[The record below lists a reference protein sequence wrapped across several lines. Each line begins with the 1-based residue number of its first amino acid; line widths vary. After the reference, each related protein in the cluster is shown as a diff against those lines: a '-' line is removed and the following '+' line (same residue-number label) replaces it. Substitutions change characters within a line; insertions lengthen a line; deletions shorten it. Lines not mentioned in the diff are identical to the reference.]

1 MKNVLSLAFC
11 LISTILFSQKQS
23 SVTVLFESDSDVLA
37 AEYQDDLIQFADLY
51 YTPGASVRI
60 VGHTDQDGSSSYNMD
75 LSKRRAAAVSEFFS
89 ELEVETTELDF
100 SGEHALKTRS
110 DSEEA
115 KQRNRRVEIFF
126 VDNYSPDTQSLD
138 DLKRSLIPDA
148 QVHWIDND
156 KDTVLV
162 CEEGTIF
169 RFPATCF
176 DTFDGPMVKLEV
188 REALH
193 LADMYLC
200 NLGTEGGPNMLS
212 SGGMLTVQ
220 AFQQD
225 VQIDLRSGQNVVVY
239 MPTDNPQDDMELYFA
254 DTDGTLQDWEQD
266 EAEVLI
272 SRPFIPR
279 QARAELTVRKNTEKC
294 KFFWCRVGRAFTK
307 KENRTVLDEDKN
319 YVVTEY
325 DRVYQTA
332 SSISDEERGMF
343 GDEATQEI
351 WAAIHTATNSDN
363 SGRSYYGFSARRL
376 NWINCDVL
384 RPAFQE
390 DVLVK
395 HGRTEGAM
403 EITLLFP
410 GDNGITR
417 QYGAGATTNFRNM
430 PKLKKTFVICL
441 KVEDEQPYLAME
453 KTRITGDRVEGFD
466 YVAMTP
472 EEIGKAIKDFVN

>member
-1 MKNVLSLAFC
+1 MKHVLSLTLC
-11 LISTILFSQKQS
+11 LISTLLISQKQS
-23 SVTVLFESDSDVLA
+23 SVTVLFDSDSDVLS

-75 LSKRRAAAVSEFFS
+75 LSKRRAATVSDFFNG
-89 ELEVETTELDF
+89 LEVETTELDF
-100 SGEHALKTRS
+100 SGEKELKS
-110 DSEEA
+110 SSESEEA

-126 VDNYSPDTQSLD
+126 VDNYHPDTQSLD
-138 DLKRSLIPDA
+138 DLKRSLIPEA

-162 CEEGTIF
+162 CDEGTTF
-169 RFPATCF
+169 RFPAACF
-176 DTFDGPMVKLEV
+176 ETFDGPMVKLEV
-188 REALH
+188 REALD

-225 VQIDLRSGQNVVVY
+225 VQIDLRAGQNAVVY
-239 MPTDNPQDDMELYFA
+239 MPTDDPQDDMELYFA
-254 DTDGTLQDWEQD
+254 DSDGTLQDWEKD
-266 EAEVLI
+266 EAEVVI

-279 QARAELTVRKNTEKC
+279 EARAELIVRQNTEKC
-294 KFFWCRVGRAFTK
+294 KFFWCRLGRAFTK

-332 SSISDEERGMF
+332 STIPTEEKSMF
-343 GDEATQEI
+343 GDEETQQI
-351 WAAIHTATNSDN
+351 WAAIHEANTSD
-363 SGRSYYGFSARRL
+363 SRKSYYAFPARRL

-403 EITLLFP
+403 EITMMFP
-410 GDNGITR
+410 RDNGITR
-417 QYGAGATTNFRNM
+417 QYGAGATTKFRNM

-441 KVEDEQPYLAME
+441 KVEDKQPYLAMT
-453 KTRITGDRVEGFD
+453 KTRVTGDKIQDFE
-466 YVAMTP
+466 YVAMSP
-472 EEIGKAIKDFVN
+472 EEIGKAIKDFIN